1 MGLPRNT
8 IRRLTKKGR
17 RVQVGL
23 VRKGVQYQQDIT
35 ILTGGEV
42 LIISM
47 RNLNLYRGGE
57 NITACLTVAGDL
69 DIHTTT
75 VTTLLYILTTVTT
88 LQYITTIVITLHVL
102 ITTSTTTTTT
112 SLCHTE
118 NIYPEK

>member
-1 MGLPRNT
+1 
-8 IRRLTKKGR
+8 
-17 RVQVGL
+17 
-23 VRKGVQYQQDIT
+23 
-35 ILTGGEV
+35 
-42 LIISM
+42 M

-57 NITACLTVAGDL
+57 NITTCLTVAGDL

-88 LQYITTIVITLHVL
+88 LHYITTIVITLQDITTIVTTLHVL

-112 SLCHTE
+112 SLCHTG